1 MPAMLGGLLRLP
13 AFLING
19 LTVSLGVGLSQ
30 LVVALIGPPGAV
42 QAATAGAIYAS
53 LPHLVDR
60 PGRAARRALAGG
72 AIGSATA
79 LAIIWLEVTP
89 LLTNLGI
96 AALVFAAMM
105 TMAWG
110 PRAGPIAFTV
120 VLAIVFSLAS
130 RAPLP
135 HVELLSWTL
144 GGAAIYAVWALL
156 STLLLEARYR
166 TLAVAAA
173 IGASA
178 RLLRSRAAVLEE
190 RTPVEED
197 ATARWRQIDE
207 EAQLAVLLQSARDL
221 VFDGKQRRG
230 RIDHARLLLRAIE
243 LRDLLLTSRLDL
255 DLLGSDELAQ
265 QIRTR
270 LARSLRVSAAALD
283 SAEAALTSGVRASF
297 ERAQAAKEITAL
309 LDERDLPADDPRLRL
324 LPALGSRQQNLIDL
338 IASIHEQ
345 LRGSRHEGPMPG
357 AELGQLATD
366 DDWPLAEVARNLSLQ
381 SPVFRHA
388 LRSAVALSSA
398 HALSSALPWTAH
410 PHWMVLSVAVVLRG
424 TFAQTVSR
432 RNERILGT
440 AGGCLLALG
449 LASFA
454 PEAAIVPIF
463 LLAVGAAHA
472 FVNVRYTLTATAAT
486 VTALLQ
492 TRTMAFV
499 TPVVLI
505 ERLGDT
511 VLGAGFAW
519 AFSYVLPSWSRRSL
533 PAAVENTL
541 RALAS
546 YAGTTLSMIPD
557 TLSGRSIAR
566 ERAYAALDTLIS
578 TVRLG
583 NVEPERVRPPL
594 PALVSFIDHAQ
605 SLMAHLSSLRLLLAR
620 RAQQLQG
627 SEADRALGEARPR
640 IEKRLELDAA
650 PYSISPQAQPLHIEL
665 PSVPADSAAYPW
677 LVRRLNVSIYEA
689 DRTGQA
695 GRAALSLLRQ

>member
-1 MPAMLGGLLRLP
+1 MLGGLLRLP
-13 AFLING
+13 AFALNG
-19 LTVSLGVGLSQ
+19 LCVALGVGLSQ
-30 LVVALIGPPGAV
+30 GAAALLGPSGAAH
-42 QAATAGAIYAS
+42 AATAGAIYAS

-72 AIGSATA
+72 VLGSATA
-79 LAIIWLEVTP
+79 LAITLLEPSP
-89 LLTNLGI
+89 LSLNLGI
-96 AALVFAAMM
+96 AGLVFAAMM

-110 PRAGPIAFTV
+110 PRAGPVAFTV

-130 RAPLP
+130 PSSLP
-135 HVELLSWTL
+135 HSELLSWTL
-144 GGAAIYAVWALL
+144 FGAAIYAGWALL
-156 STLLLEARYR
+156 STLLLEGRYR
-166 TLAVAAA
+166 TLAVASAV
-173 IGASA
+173 GASA

-190 RTPVEED
+190 RAAVEED
-197 ATARWRQIDE
+197 ASARWGQIHQ
-207 EAQLAVLLQSARDL
+207 EAELAVLLQSARDL
-221 VFDGKQRRG
+221 VFDGQPRRG
-230 RIDHARLLLRAIE
+230 RIDHARLLLRTIE

-255 DLLGSDELAQ
+255 DLLGNDALAQ
-265 QIRTR
+265 LIRGR
-270 LARSLRVSAAALD
+270 LARSLRASAAALD
-283 SAEAALTSGVRASF
+283 AAEAALATGARPSFDRA
-297 ERAQAAKEITAL
+297 RAAREIAAL
-309 LDERDLPADDPRLRL
+309 LDERELPPGDPRLRL
-324 LPALGSRQQNLIDL
+324 LPALGSRQQLLADL
-338 IASIHEQ
+338 IASIHES
-345 LRGSRHEGPMPG
+345 LRGAHFEEPLTSS
-357 AELGQLATD
+357 ELDQLATD
-366 DDWPLAEVARNLSLQ
+366 DEWPFAELRRNFSLH

-398 HALSSALPWTAH
+398 HALSSALPWAAH

-440 AGGCLLALG
+440 AAGCLVALG

-492 TRTMAFV
+492 TRSMAFV
-499 TPVVLI
+499 TPLVLL

-533 PAAVENTL
+533 PGAVENAL
-541 RALAS
+541 VALAS
-546 YAGTTLSMIPD
+546 YAGTALSMTPD
-557 TLSGRSIAR
+557 ALSGRRIAR
-566 ERAYAALDTLIS
+566 ERAYAALDALIS
-578 TVRLG
+578 IVRLG
-583 NVEPERVRPPL
+583 NVEPARVRPPL

-620 RAQQLQG
+620 RAEQLRNT
-627 SEADRALGEARPR
+627 EAERALVEARPR
-640 IEKRLELDAA
+640 IGRRLEVDAA
-650 PYSISPQAQPLHIEL
+650 PYSLSPQAQPLHLEL
-665 PSVPADSAAYPW
+665 PSVPAESSAYPW
-677 LVRRLNVSIYEA
+677 LVRRINVSIYEA

-695 GRAALSLLRQ
+695 ARATLSLLRQ

>member
-1 MPAMLGGLLRLP
+1 MLGGLRRLP
-13 AFLING
+13 AFVLNG
-19 LTVSLGVGLSQ
+19 LSVALGVGLSQ
-30 LVVALIGPPGAV
+30 GAAALLGPSGAAH
-42 QAATAGAIYAS
+42 AATAGAIYAS

-72 AIGSATA
+72 VLGSATA
-79 LAIIWLEVTP
+79 LAITLLEPSP

-96 AALVFAAMM
+96 AGLVFGAMM

-130 RAPLP
+130 PPPLP
-135 HVELLSWTL
+135 HSELLSWTL
-144 GGAAIYAVWALL
+144 FGGALYAGWAFL
-156 STLLLEARYR
+156 STLLLEGRYR
-166 TLAVAAA
+166 TLAVLSAV
-173 IGASA
+173 GASA

-190 RTPVEED
+190 RAPVEQD
-197 ATARWRQIDE
+197 ASARWGQIHQ
-207 EAQLAVLLQSARDL
+207 EAELAVLLQSARDL

-230 RIDHARLLLRAIE
+230 RIDHARLLLRTIE

-255 DLLGSDELAQ
+255 DLLGNDQLAQ
-265 QIRTR
+265 LICAR
-270 LARSLRVSAAALD
+270 LARSLRASAAALD
-283 SAEAALTSGVRASF
+283 AAE
-297 ERAQAAKEITAL
+297 TAL
-309 LDERDLPADDPRLRL
+309 STGGLPSFDRARAAREIAAILDERELPSGDPRLRL
-324 LPALGSRQQNLIDL
+324 LPALGSRQQLLVDL
-338 IASIHEQ
+338 IASIHES
-345 LRGSRHEGPMPG
+345 LRGAHLEEPLSSS
-357 AELGQLATD
+357 ELDQLATD
-366 DDWPLAEVARNLSLQ
+366 DEWPLTELARNFSLH
-381 SPVFRHA
+381 SPVLRHA
-388 LRSAVALSSA
+388 LRSAVALSTA
-398 HALSSALPWTAH
+398 HALSSALPWAAH

-424 TFAQTVSR
+424 TLAQTVSR

-440 AGGCLLALG
+440 AAGCLLALG

-492 TRTMAFV
+492 TRSMAFV
-499 TPVVLI
+499 TPIVLV

-533 PAAVENTL
+533 PGAVENAL
-541 RALAS
+541 VALAS
-546 YAGTTLSMIPD
+546 YAGTALSMTPD
-557 TLSGRSIAR
+557 ALSGRRIAR
-566 ERAYAALDTLIS
+566 ERAYAALDALIS
-578 TVRLG
+578 IVRLG
-583 NVEPERVRPPL
+583 SVEPARVRPPL

-620 RAQQLQG
+620 RAEQLRNT
-627 SEADRALGEARPR
+627 EAERALVEARPR
-640 IEKRLELDAA
+640 IGRRLEVDAA
-650 PYSISPQAQPLHIEL
+650 PYSISPQAQPLHLEL
-665 PSVPADSAAYPW
+665 PSVPAESSAYPW
-677 LVRRLNVSIYEA
+677 LVRRINVSIYEA
-689 DRTGQA
+689 DRTGEA

>member
-1 MPAMLGGLLRLP
+1 MLGRLLRLP
-13 AFLING
+13 AFVING
-19 LTVSLGVGLSQ
+19 LTVSLGVGLAQ
-30 LVVALIGPPGAV
+30 LVVALIGPPGAA

-72 AIGSATA
+72 VIGSATA
-79 LAIIWLEVTP
+79 LAIALLAGSP

-96 AALVFAAMM
+96 AALVFGAMM

-130 RAPLP
+130 RAQLP
-135 HVELLSWTL
+135 HLELVSWTL
-144 GGAAIYAVWALL
+144 GGAAIYAAWAFL
-156 STLLLEARYR
+156 STRLLEARYR
-166 TLAVAAA
+166 TLAVASAL
-173 IGASA
+173 GASA
-178 RLLRSRAAVLEE
+178 RLLRSRAAVLEL

-197 ATARWRQIDE
+197 ASVRWLQIDE

-221 VFDGKQRRG
+221 VFDGKERRD

-255 DLLGSDELAQ
+255 DLLGSDELAHS
-265 QIRTR
+265 IRTR
-270 LARSLRVSAAALD
+270 LARSLRASAAALD
-283 SAEAALTSGVRASF
+283 SAEAALSSGAPANY
-297 ERAQAAKEITAL
+297 ERAQSTKEISAL
-309 LDERDLPADDPRLRL
+309 LDERELPPDDPRLRL
-324 LPALGSRQQNLIDL
+324 LPALGSRQQHLSDL
-338 IASIHEQ
+338 ITSIHEQ
-345 LRGSRHEGPMPG
+345 LRRVRYDGPLSP
-357 AELGQLATD
+357 AEIGQLATN
-366 DDWPLAEVARNLSLQ
+366 DDWPIAELVRSLRLE

-398 HALSSALPWTAH
+398 HALSSALPWATH

-440 AGGCLLALG
+440 AAGCLLALG

-499 TPVVLI
+499 TPVLLV

-533 PAAVENTL
+533 PGSVESTL
-541 RALAS
+541 KALAS
-546 YAGTTLSMIPD
+546 YAGTTMSMIPD
-557 TLSGRSIAR
+557 AISGRSIAR

-583 NVEPERVRPPL
+583 SVEPERVRPPL

-605 SLMAHLSSLRLLLAR
+605 SLMAHLSSLRLLLVR
-620 RAQQLQG
+620 RAEQLRG

-640 IEKRLELDAA
+640 VAKRLELDAA
-650 PYSISPQAQPLHIEL
+650 PYSISPQAQPLQLEL
-665 PSVPADSAAYPW
+665 PSVPADNAAYPW

-695 GRAALSLLRQ
+695 GRTALTLLRQ

>member
-1 MPAMLGGLLRLP
+1 MPAMLGRLLRLP

-79 LAIIWLEVTP
+79 LAITWLAVTP

-96 AALVFAAMM
+96 AGLVFAAMM

-135 HVELLSWTL
+135 HVELLAWTL

-173 IGASA
+173 VGASA

-265 QIRTR
+265 QIRAR
-270 LARSLRVSAAALD
+270 LARSLRASAAALD
-283 SAEAALTSGVRASF
+283 SAEAALTSGVRANF
-297 ERAQAAKEITAL
+297 ERAQAKKEVTAL
-309 LDERDLPADDPRLRL
+309 LDERDLPANDPRLRL

-398 HALSSALPWTAH
+398 HALSSALPWATH

-533 PAAVENTL
+533 PASVENTL
-541 RALAS
+541 KALAS

-583 NVEPERVRPPL
+583 HVEPERVRPPL

-640 IEKRLELDAA
+640 IEKRLILDAA
-650 PYSISPQAQPLHIEL
+650 PYSISPQAQPLHLEL

-695 GRAALSLLRQ
+695 GREALSLLRQ